1 MRFEV
6 LGPLTVRTADG
17 AVVPVP
23 EPKVRALLA
32 NLLIHQGRP
41 VPADVLIDGLWGER
55 LPGNP
60 ANSLQTK
67 ISQLRRAL
75 EKAEPGAR
83 ELVAYGPAGYLLRA
97 PEGVAPEELT
107 DAARFVALT
116 SRAYDANGTHDT
128 FDARTRV
135 SLLSEALTLW
145 SGPAYADFRDAEFV
159 RVAVA
164 RLEEQRLT
172 AQEVRAELRLDLA
185 APGEHAALADEL
197 ADLVAEQP
205 LRERLRGAYMR
216 ALYLAGRPTEALDAY
231 RDLRERLADDLGMDP
246 GAELAA
252 LQEAMLRQSPELAS
266 PGAEGRPPRTEPSEV
281 AQSGPETEEPHPRT
295 NLPAPVTALVGREDA
310 VSRVRDLVGASR
322 LVTLTG
328 PGGVGKTRLA
338 VEAAAGLTDDF
349 EEGVWLVELA
359 GTKGDVAE
367 TVAATLGIRDDPSL
381 IREEASEGTREGTP
395 EPNGSA
401 ATASAERRPSTT
413 NSAFG
418 AGQALGSGQA
428 PGPRYAPGAG
438 PAPDPRHTP
447 TLVRLLARALA
458 PRRLLLVLD
467 NCEHVLEQV
476 AALLSELL
484 RHAPELR
491 VLATSQEPLA
501 LAGETLEAVAP
512 LAEGEA
518 LALFAERAAAAAPG
532 FVLDAEST
540 PAAALI
546 CRRLDG
552 IPLAIE
558 LAATRVRALGVHALA
573 DRLHDRFR
581 LLNQVRRD
589 APARQRTLRAMI
601 DWSWE
606 LLTVEEQGALRQLAV
621 FGGGFTLDSAEA
633 VYGIAPGS
641 FTPGSFTPCGTAP
654 GGFAPAGSAP
664 GGSAPGSFTHGS
676 FTPCGTAPGGFAP
689 AGSAPGGSA
698 PGSSAHGDAA
708 DVLDL
713 VTRLVDRSLLT
724 ATTPKAADRTH
735 GIRYRMLESV
745 TAYSLERL
753 DEAGETKDVRRR
765 HAHHYADLA
774 ERAAPQLLGPG
785 QQQWLHRLD
794 SEAVNLRTA
803 LEWAQAEGDA
813 ALALRLANSL
823 TWYWFLR
830 GRLGEAERSLT
841 LALSLP
847 PSGETA
853 TVTATARPRASA
865 RTARAALALLTGDD
879 APYTDIATDADVEGA
894 DLRSRW
900 LLAYARC
907 GFDRTR
913 SEETQVDALLEEFRA
928 ADDRWGVA
936 AALSTRA
943 TRALYRGDLATL
955 RRDAE
960 ASAALFA
967 GLGDRWGQ
975 LQASEQLG
983 VLAEI
988 AADYEGAARLHRDG
1002 MRGAEELQLWTDV
1015 SFRLARLGRIA
1026 LLTGDDAA
1034 ATDFHERAARLA
1046 AQHSHGPAQQF
1057 AETGLAIGARRLGE
1071 LDAAEKYLQP
1081 WLAWNRRLGVHSGT
1095 ALILA
1100 QLGYVAEQRGDA
1112 ARAEELHREGLTVAR
1127 GTGDERAVAQAL
1139 EGLAGAR
1146 SLAHDHTRAAEL
1158 LGSAAALREATG
1170 SPLPQAERFDVD
1182 RAARRSRTAL
1192 GEDGYAAAYT
1202 RGHDAPA
1209 PDPADGPL
1217 TSGPATGD

>member
-41 VPADVLIDGLWGER
+41 VPADVLIDDLWGER

-60 ANSLQTK
+60 ANTLQTK
-67 ISQLRRAL
+67 VSQLRRAL
-75 EKAEPGAR
+75 ENAEPGAR
-83 ELVAYGPAGYLLRA
+83 ELVTYGQAGYLLRA
-97 PEGVAPEELT
+97 PEGAAPEELT
-107 DAARFVALT
+107 DAARFVALS
-116 SRAYDANGTHDT
+116 SRAYDAVENPDV
-128 FDARTRV
+128 RTRV

-145 SGPAYADFRDAEFV
+145 RGPAYADFRDAEFV

-185 APGEHAALADEL
+185 VPGEHAALADEL
-197 ADLVAEQP
+197 AELVAEQP

-231 RDLRERLADDLGMDP
+231 RDLRERLADDLGTDP

-252 LQEAMLRQSPELAS
+252 LHEAILRQSPELAS
-266 PGAEGRPPRTEPSEV
+266 PRVDARSPL
-281 AQSGPETEEPHPRT
+281 PEAKALPTPHSRT
-295 NLPAPVTALVGREDA
+295 NLPAAVTALVGREGA
-310 VSRVRDLVGASR
+310 VARVRELVGAAR

-338 VEAAAGLTDDF
+338 LEAAAGLADDF

-359 GTKGDVAE
+359 GTKSDVAGVAE
-367 TVAATLGIRDDPSL
+367 TVAAALGIRDDPSL
-381 IREEASEGTREGTP
+381 VRDGVPGTP
-395 EPNGSA
+395 GANGVI
-401 ATASAERRPSTT
+401 
-413 NSAFG
+413 
-418 AGQALGSGQA
+418 GSGA
-428 PGPRYAPGAG
+428 EA
-438 PAPDPRHTP
+438 PAPVPVPAPEHVP
-447 TLVRLLARALA
+447 ALIRLLARALA

-467 NCEHVLEQV
+467 NCEHVLEPV

-491 VLATSQEPLA
+491 VIATSQEPLA
-501 LAGETLEAVAP
+501 LSGETLEEVAP

-532 FVLDAEST
+532 FVLDAENT
-540 PAAALI
+540 ADAALI

-573 DRLHDRFR
+573 ERLHDRFR

-589 APARQRTLRAMI
+589 APARQRTLRAVI

-633 VYGIAPGS
+633 VYGVAS
-641 FTPGSFTPCGTAP
+641 
-654 GGFAPAGSAP
+654 GG
-664 GGSAPGSFTHGS
+664 
-676 FTPCGTAPGGFAP
+676 
-689 AGSAPGGSA
+689 
-698 PGSSAHGDAA
+698 AA

-713 VTRLVDRSLLT
+713 VTRLVDRSLLST
-724 ATTPKAADRTH
+724 APGAADHTH

-774 ERAAPQLLGPG
+774 ARAAPQLLGPG

-794 SEAVNLRTA
+794 TEAVNLRAA
-803 LEWAQAEGDA
+803 LEWAAADGDA
-813 ALALRLANSL
+813 ALALSLANSL

-847 PSGETA
+847 RSTEADKDADPGTGADAYTA
-853 TVTATARPRASA
+853 PRASA

-879 APYTDIATDADVEGA
+879 APYTDMGTDMGTDIGADPGVEGA

-900 LLAYARC
+900 LLAHARS

-913 SEETQVDALLEEFRA
+913 SEEAQVDELLEEFRA

-983 VLAEI
+983 ILAEI

-1046 AQHSHGPAQQF
+1046 TQHSHGPAQQF

-1071 LDAAEKYLQP
+1071 LDAAEKYLLP

-1112 ARAEELHREGLTVAR
+1112 AQAEELHREGLAVAR

-1158 LGSAAALREATG
+1158 IGAAAALREAAD
-1170 SPLPQAERFDVD
+1170 SPLPPVERFDVD
-1182 RAARRSRTAL
+1182 RAAQRSRTAL

-1202 RGHDAPA
+1202 RGHDAP
-1209 PDPADGPL
+1209 PPP
-1217 TSGPATGD
+1217 PPPPP

>member
-32 NLLIHQGRP
+32 HLLIHQGRP
-41 VPADVLIDGLWGER
+41 VSADVLIDGLWGER

-67 ISQLRRAL
+67 VSQLRRAL

-97 PEGVAPEELT
+97 PAGTAPEELT
-107 DAARFVALT
+107 DAARFAALT
-116 SRAYDANGTHDT
+116 SRAYDGDESP
-128 FDARTRV
+128 DPRTRI
-135 SLLSEALTLW
+135 SLLSAALTLW
-145 SGPAYADFRDAEFV
+145 RGPAYADFRDADFA
-159 RVAVA
+159 RAAVA

-172 AQEVRAELRLDLA
+172 AQEVRAELRLDV
-185 APGEHAALADEL
+185 GGTSERIALADEL
-197 ADLVAEQP
+197 APLAAEQP

-216 ALYLAGRPTEALDAY
+216 ALYLAGRPALALDAY
-231 RDLRERLADDLGMDP
+231 RDLRERLADDLGIDP
-246 GAELAA
+246 GPELAA
-252 LQEAMLRQSPELAS
+252 LHEAILRQSPELDL
-266 PGAEGRPPRTEPSEV
+266 PGAGAGSAAARPGTGTAGAAPAAR
-281 AQSGPETEEPHPRT
+281 ADDRARRPRT

-310 VSRVRDLVGASR
+310 VARVRKLVGAAR

-338 VEAAAGLTDDF
+338 LEAATGLADDF

-359 GTKGDVAE
+359 GTKADVAE
-367 TVAATLGIRDDPSL
+367 TVAAALGIRDV
-381 IREEASEGTREGTP
+381 
-395 EPNGSA
+395 
-401 ATASAERRPSTT
+401 
-413 NSAFG
+413 
-418 AGQALGSGQA
+418 
-428 PGPRYAPGAG
+428 PGAPGAG
-438 PAPDPRHTP
+438 VDGVGAGVDAVPA
-447 TLVRLLARALA
+447 LVRLLARALA
-458 PRRLLLVLD
+458 PRRTLLVLD
-467 NCEHVLEQV
+467 NCEHVLEPV

-501 LAGETLEAVAP
+501 LSGETLEAVAP

-518 LALFAERAAAAAPG
+518 LALFGERAAAAAPG
-532 FVLDAEST
+532 FALDAETT

-558 LAATRVRALGVHALA
+558 LAATRVRTLGIHTLA
-573 DRLHDRFR
+573 ERLHDRFR

-601 DWSWE
+601 DWSWN
-606 LLTVEEQGALRQLAV
+606 LLNPEEQRALRQLAV
-621 FGGGFTLDSAEA
+621 FNGGFTLASAEA
-633 VYGIAPGS
+633 LYDDP
-641 FTPGSFTPCGTAP
+641 
-654 GGFAPAGSAP
+654 
-664 GGSAPGSFTHGS
+664 
-676 FTPCGTAPGGFAP
+676 
-689 AGSAPGGSA
+689 
-698 PGSSAHGDAA
+698 

-713 VTRLVDRSLLT
+713 VTRLVDRSLLAT
-724 ATTPKAADRTH
+724 APGADH
-735 GIRYRMLESV
+735 AGGVRYRLLESV
-745 TAYSLERL
+745 AAYSLEQL
-753 DEAGETKDVRRR
+753 DRAGETRAVRRR
-765 HAHHYADLA
+765 HAQHYADLA
-774 ERAAPQLLGPG
+774 ERAVPHLLGPR

-794 SEAVNLRTA
+794 GEAVNLRAA
-803 LEWAQAEGDA
+803 LDWAAADGDA
-813 ALALRLANSL
+813 TLTLLLANHC

-847 PSGETA
+847 PTTG
-853 TVTATARPRASA
+853 TATATETAPEAGADPRASA

-879 APYTDIATDADVEGA
+879 TPRTVGNADGLA
-894 DLRSRW
+894 DPRSRW
-900 LLAYARC
+900 LLAHARS
-907 GFDRTR
+907 GFDRTE
-913 SEETQVDALLEEFRA
+913 SEDSRVDALLEEFRA
-928 ADDRWGVA
+928 AGDRWGVA
-936 AALSTRA
+936 ATLSTRA
-943 TRALYRGDLATL
+943 TRALYRGDLAAL

-960 ASAALFA
+960 ASAALFDA
-967 GLGDRWGQ
+967 LGDRWGQ

-988 AADYEGAARLHRDG
+988 AADYEGAAELHNEG
-1002 MRGAEELQLWTDV
+1002 MRGAEELQLWTEV

-1026 LLTGDDAA
+1026 LLTGDYTA

-1057 AETGLAIGARRLGE
+1057 AETGLAIGARRLGD
-1071 LDAAEKYLQP
+1071 LDAAEKYLLP
-1081 WLAWNRRLGVHSGT
+1081 WLAWNRRLGVPSGT

-1112 ARAEELHREGLTVAR
+1112 ARAEELHREGLAVAR
-1127 GTGDERAVAQAL
+1127 GTGDERAVALAL

-1146 SLAHDHTRAAEL
+1146 SLAGDHTRAAEL
-1158 LGSAAALREATG
+1158 LGTAAALREGTG
-1170 SPLPQAERFDVD
+1170 SPLPPAERHDVD
-1182 RAARRSRTAL
+1182 RAEHRSRTAL

-1202 RGHDAPA
+1202 RGHETPAPA
-1209 PDPADGPL
+1209 SEAGTDGKAD
-1217 TSGPATGD
+1217 

>member
-1 MRFEV
+1 M
-6 LGPLTVRTADG
+6 A
-17 AVVPVP
+17 
-23 EPKVRALLA
+23 
-32 NLLIHQGRP
+32 
-41 VPADVLIDGLWGER
+41 
-55 LPGNP
+55 
-60 ANSLQTK
+60 
-67 ISQLRRAL
+67 
-75 EKAEPGAR
+75 
-83 ELVAYGPAGYLLRA
+83 
-97 PEGVAPEELT
+97 
-107 DAARFVALT
+107 ALT
-116 SRAYDANGTHDT
+116 
-128 FDARTRV
+128 
-135 SLLSEALTLW
+135 
-145 SGPAYADFRDAEFV
+145 
-159 RVAVA
+159 
-164 RLEEQRLT
+164 
-172 AQEVRAELRLDLA
+172 
-185 APGEHAALADEL
+185 
-197 ADLVAEQP
+197 
-205 LRERLRGAYMR
+205 
-216 ALYLAGRPTEALDAY
+216 
-231 RDLRERLADDLGMDP
+231 
-246 GAELAA
+246 
-252 LQEAMLRQSPELAS
+252 
-266 PGAEGRPPRTEPSEV
+266 
-281 AQSGPETEEPHPRT
+281 
-295 NLPAPVTALVGREDA
+295 
-310 VSRVRDLVGASR
+310 
-322 LVTLTG
+322 
-328 PGGVGKTRLA
+328 
-338 VEAAAGLTDDF
+338 
-349 EEGVWLVELA
+349 
-359 GTKGDVAE
+359 
-367 TVAATLGIRDDPSL
+367 
-381 IREEASEGTREGTP
+381 
-395 EPNGSA
+395 
-401 ATASAERRPSTT
+401 
-413 NSAFG
+413 
-418 AGQALGSGQA
+418 
-428 PGPRYAPGAG
+428 
-438 PAPDPRHTP
+438 
-447 TLVRLLARALA
+447 
-458 PRRLLLVLD
+458 
-467 NCEHVLEQV
+467 
-476 AALLSELL
+476 SELL

-558 LAATRVRALGVHALA
+558 LAATRVRALGVHALT

-621 FGGGFTLDSAEA
+621 FCGGFTLDSAEA
-633 VYGIAPGS
+633 VYGI
-641 FTPGSFTPCGTAP
+641 T
-654 GGFAPAGSAP
+654 P
-664 GGSAPGSFTHGS
+664 GGSAPGSFT
-676 FTPCGTAPGGFAP
+676 PGGFAP
-689 AGSAPGGSA
+689 GGPAPGGSVPGFSAPGGSA
-698 PGSSAHGDAA
+698 PGSSAPGGSVPGSSAPGSSAPGGSVPGGSAPGSFTPGGSAPGGSAPGDAA

-724 ATTPKAADRTH
+724 ATTPQAADRTH

-753 DEAGETKDVRRR
+753 DEAGEAKDVRRR

-774 ERAAPQLLGPG
+774 ERAAPQLMGPG

-803 LEWAQAEGDA
+803 LEWAEAEGDA

-841 LALSLP
+841 LALNLP
-847 PSGETA
+847 PSGETD
-853 TVTATARPRASA
+853 TVTATAQPRASA

-879 APYTDIATDADVEGA
+879 APYTDIGTDADAEGA

-913 SEETQVDALLEEFRA
+913 SEETQVDEILEEFRA

-1071 LDAAEKYLQP
+1071 LDAAEKHLLP

-1158 LGSAAALREATG
+1158 LGAAAALREATG
-1170 SPLPQAERFDVD
+1170 SPLPPAERFDVD
-1182 RAARRSRTAL
+1182 RAAQRSRTAL
-1192 GEDGYAAAYT
+1192 GEDDYAAAYT

-1209 PDPADGPL
+1209 PDLADGPL
-1217 TSGPATGD
+1217 ANGSVTGD